1 MDKSNTGTTED
12 LEEFVNWLRNASSE
26 MLRKEMDDVD
36 REIFREPLQ
45 STRSV

>member
-12 LEEFVNWLRNASSE
+12 LEEFVNWLRNASPE
-26 MLRKEMDDVD
+26 MLREKMDDVD

-45 STRSV
+45 SASSV